1 MSEAFIGEWDLES
14 SENFP
19 EYLADVGVSR
29 VLRAMA
35 TAAKPTIHISIDVR
49 HKIFHSRQKF
59 PFKMLCYSL
68 EGKWTIKTVTPIRT
82 LVLEF
87 KLGEEFDD
95 CTPDGRKMI
104 SIVEKIDDRR
114 LEQTQKP
121 TNDKDVGSLITRYID
136 DEGHFVVELRAL
148 KEGARTARRVHR
160 KRQRSNR

>member
-19 EYLADVGVSR
+19 EYLADVGVNR

-35 TAAKPTIHISIDVR
+35 TAAKPTIHISID
-49 HKIFHSRQKF
+49 
-59 PFKMLCYSL
+59 